1 MYEIPRSPLHA
12 NHGFSG
18 LRKDSNS
25 YVYLGIY
32 TNVCTYIEYGICR
45 VHLFGEAGIGLMV
58 LNGWWT
64 KSCMAV
70 CSNLNPETCRN
81 LDLVDAELLGGFSK

>member
-1 MYEIPRSPLHA
+1 MFHPVLLLEGWGGGWPGLTSVYEIPRSPLQA

-32 TNVCTYIEYGICR
+32 TNVCTYR
-45 VHLFGEAGIGLMV
+45 VWYMSSAFIWRGRYRVDDSE
-58 LNGWWT
+58 W
-64 KSCMAV
+64 
-70 CSNLNPETCRN
+70 
-81 LDLVDAELLGGFSK
+81 LVDKILHGCL